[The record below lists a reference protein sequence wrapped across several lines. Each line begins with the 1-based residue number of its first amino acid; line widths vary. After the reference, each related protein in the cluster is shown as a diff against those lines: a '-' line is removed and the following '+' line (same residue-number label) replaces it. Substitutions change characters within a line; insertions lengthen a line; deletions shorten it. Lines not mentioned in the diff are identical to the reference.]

1 MEVSIVLFVA
11 PVFSRSQVAA
21 NAVQQVAEDM
31 CKTLKAVEAPASI
44 GGPGTTKKVAFC
56 ASAWRGGLI
65 CVQELKSFFEGFYCH
80 GSGGMS
86 CFFDLLQGT
95 STENPQKFKI
105 DN

>member
-1 MEVSIVLFVA
+1 MTSVAPPYLHWDGGQFSGTLSCIKKAFVTQELGTGSQKYFKTMKVSIVLLVA

-56 ASAWRGGLI
+56 ASA
-65 CVQELKSFFEGFYCH
+65 
-80 GSGGMS
+80 
-86 CFFDLLQGT
+86 
-95 STENPQKFKI
+95 
-105 DN
+105 

>member
-1 MEVSIVLFVA
+1 MYQESFRNTQELGTGSQKYFKTMKVSIVLFVA

-56 ASAWRGGLI
+56 ASA
-65 CVQELKSFFEGFYCH
+65 
-80 GSGGMS
+80 
-86 CFFDLLQGT
+86 
-95 STENPQKFKI
+95 
-105 DN
+105 